1 MKYPIPNPSG
11 NQMLSL
17 INGLYQRS
25 AGMCS
30 AGAGPYGIGT
40 SVVEDAL
47 IGVCFS
53 FEPDPVLDCKILPD
67 EIPEYTV
74 SVVGFWNGE
83 HKYLSSVEVEQLLS
97 NPNPKTRVLA
107 ETLQYFEGKTWTM
120 SCAEC
125 QEAFKILADAEM
137 REVFGLDEQDQ
148 AGPKLGM

>member
-40 SVVEDAL
+40 SVVEM
-47 IGVCFS
+47 
-53 FEPDPVLDCKILPD
+53 
-67 EIPEYTV
+67 
-74 SVVGFWNGE
+74 
-83 HKYLSSVEVEQLLS
+83 QLLS
-97 NPNPKTRVLA
+97 NPNPKTRILA

-125 QEAFKILADAEM
+125 QEAFEILADAEM